1 MAKDVNKIWMIN
13 FTQYKI
19 KVRKQARHSRL
30 LSPLNVR
37 IVLVIESL
45 ISYSSVKIIYRSGGK
60 YSVLS
65 PTLR

>member
-1 MAKDVNKIWMIN
+1 MAKDVNKIWMIH

-19 KVRKQARHSRL
+19 KVRKEARHSRL